1 MKCCSRLSNRSRA
14 WLSSVHSANYR
25 QSGLAYVEYVV
36 TTLGVVLVLFAP
48 VPGQGGEALFDLVME
63 AIRNFGQQSTLLLS
77 LP

>member
-25 QSGLAYVEYVV
+25 QCGLAYVEYVV

>member
-1 MKCCSRLSNRSRA
+1 MKFCRRLSNRSKAR
-14 WLSSVHSANYR
+14 LSAVHFAKYR

>member
-25 QSGLAYVEYVV
+25 QSGFAYVEYVV

>member
-63 AIRNFGQQSTLLLS
+63 AIRNFGQHSTLLLS